1 MLDVVVWLALFSL
14 SESVGA
20 MDAAEPTAKVTVPR
34 PPTLLTAV
42 ISALPS
48 ALATATQKVST
59 CSTATVS
66 GSLEVTVYS
75 APLGPII
82 RPLRSPTSSVLP
94 L

>member
-1 MLDVVVWLALFSL
+1 MP
-14 SESVGA
+14 
-20 MDAAEPTAKVTVPR
+20 EPTVSVSVPTS
-34 PPTLLTAV
+34 PALLETV
-42 ISALPS
+42 ISAFPS
-48 ALATATQKVST
+48 ALATATQKAST

-75 APLGPII
+75 VPLGPII